1 MEFDRTLL
9 TENYLVAVIQCI
21 EKYGYNLDDF
31 EFSTQRTQ
39 SYKQGILDPKAV
51 VYASRISSGIEI
63 SYVIGDKPDFSTAFC
78 ADLKSGLF
86 EKYTIPKLCS

>member
-9 TENYLVAVIQCI
+9 TKNHLIDVISCI
-21 EKYGYNLDDF
+21 EKHGYDLEDF

-51 VYASRISSGIEI
+51 IYAYRISTGIEI
-63 SYVIGDKPDFSTAFC
+63 SYIFGDDPNFSTAF
-78 ADLKSGLF
+78 ADDLRAGFF
-86 EKYTIPKLCS
+86 EK